1 MWTDTDR
8 DETRYDGS
16 EEAPE
21 ADSWEPG
28 DPNAYWRRRFFI
40 LCGGVVAL
48 GLCAWLFPGAHQG
61 RPSAAASASMAALA
75 SQQALPPAA
84 TGNAWSPSPA
94 PKPSASPRAPGG
106 SPKQKLSLAY
116 RPRTSASASG
126 GHTCGSVVL
135 SLTTTQSAYSAA
147 SQPKFKV
154 YAVSTAKGSCTLRY
168 GAGSVAVMVTRH
180 GQVVWNSTACKPKE
194 APAVTFTQG
203 VPQVLAMTWDRGAGG
218 PAGCAGSLPA
228 GSDGPLDAVAMMTMM
243 NGKSSPVAT
252 FKLASGKSATAKPKK
267 AQPKKAQPKKAQPK
281 KSKSTSGGSSTQ
293 YKPRQG

>member
-16 EEAPE
+16 EDAPE

-94 PKPSASPRAPGG
+94 PKPSASPRASGG

-135 SLTTTQSAYSAA
+135 SLTTTQPAYTAA
-147 SQPKFKV
+147 AGQPKFKV
-154 YAVSTAKGSCTLRY
+154 YAVSTAQGSCTLRY

-203 VPQVLAMTWDRGAGG
+203 VPRVLAMTWDRGATG

-228 GSDGPLDAVAMMTMM
+228 GSEGTLDAVAMMTMM
-243 NGKSSPVAT
+243 NGKSSPVAK
-252 FKLASGKSATAKPKK
+252 FKLASGTSAPAKPKK
-267 AQPKKAQPKKAQPK
+267 AQPKKV
-281 KSKSTSGGSSTQ
+281 KSTSSGSSTQ